1 MKQNATS
8 IRVQDRSDIGFAHD
22 RRVSRS
28 PITRLALAALLAL
41 ATTAAD
47 THAGSPEPDL
57 VWYGKVLTTS
67 GGAPV
72 RLTSGT
78 LVWRLEPVSGSPP
91 ILLAT
96 YLTNINEQFS
106 FVLRVPCESPEP
118 GMLPSTNVV
127 NLTTPASRY
136 RRMTVLLNG
145 QPLSLITATNEVAP
159 TLADRGRSER
169 IDLRLGAAPIDS
181 DGDGLADSWEMQ
193 HFGSLGV
200 NPNDD
205 PDGDGVNNLR
215 EFRAGT
221 DPNEAASRFEVI
233 EIARVP
239 NGVSILWSSQP
250 DRRYRVKRTP
260 SLLTPPAQYEVV
272 QSGLMATPPFN
283 QFVDTTT
290 QNGAQFFYLIEIED

>member
-1 MKQNATS
+1 MKQHATS

-47 THAGSPEPDL
+47 TRAGIPEPDL

-67 GGAPV
+67 GGASV

-159 TLADRGRSER
+159 ALADRGRSER
-169 IDLRLGAAPIDS
+169 IDLRLGPAPIDS

-250 DRRYRVKRTP
+250 DRRYRVKRTS

-290 QNGAQFFYLIEIED
+290 QNGAHFFYLIEIED

>member
-47 THAGSPEPDL
+47 TRAGIPEPDL

-159 TLADRGRSER
+159 ALADRGRSER
-169 IDLRLGAAPIDS
+169 IDLRLGAVPIDS

-250 DRRYRVKRTP
+250 DRRYRVKRTAN
-260 SLLTPPAQYEVV
+260 LLTAPAQYEVV

-283 QFVDTTT
+283 QFIDTTT
-290 QNGAQFFYLIEIED
+290 QNGAQFFYLLEIED